1 MSKVKTEVQF
11 ANTANPNKFV
21 KRSNGTIDKSKA
33 YTSNIRLVA
42 VGDGTYQHPEELT
55 KAQVKEMVN
64 IRTKEAKEQGL
75 PRVLF
80 TADVDNTYYRDNRS
94 KQVNTSEDGVS
105 ISYVYKTNVRPTQ
118 MGITL

>member
-21 KRSNGTIDKSKA
+21 KRANGTIDKSKA

-42 VGDGTYQHPEELT
+42 VGNADYQHPEELSKT
-55 KAQVKEMVN
+55 QVKKMVD
-64 IRTKEAKEQGL
+64 IRTKEAKDQGL
-75 PRVLF
+75 DRVLF
-80 TADVDNTYYRDNRS
+80 TADVDNTYYRDNRT
-94 KQVNTSEDGVS
+94 KQVNTSEDGVI

>member
-1 MSKVKTEVQF
+1 MSKGKTEVQF
-11 ANTANPNKFV
+11 TNTANPNKFV
-21 KRSNGTIDKSKA
+21 KRANGTIDKSKA
-33 YTSNIRLVA
+33 YTSNIRIVA
-42 VGDGTYQHPEELT
+42 VGDGTYQHPEELS
-55 KAQVKEMVN
+55 KGQVKKMVD

>member
-1 MSKVKTEVQF
+1 MSKGKTEVQF

-21 KRSNGTIDKSKA
+21 KRANGTIDKSKA
-33 YTSNIRLVA
+33 YTSNIRIVA
-42 VGDGTYQHPEELT
+42 VGDGTYQHPEELS
-55 KAQVKEMVN
+55 KGQVKKMVD

-75 PRVLF
+75 DRVLF
-80 TADVDNTYYRDNRS
+80 TADVDNTYYRDNRT